1 MIFTRRFFVL
11 LALSAIPFVLAWSWP
26 WVRWALMGY
35 DVLLF
40 VAAYLDYL
48 RAKENQQVEL
58 TRQLASRFMIG
69 AENEVRIVIAN
80 RAPRKVTFTIKDEY
94 PPELEL
100 RGERVMTVTPRRR
113 EAEASYRLFATA
125 RGDYHF
131 GDVILRWPG
140 PWGLIIKQARVPAAE
155 TVKVYPN
162 LNEAKKH
169 ELFAQRNRQLMAGLR
184 RTKVRGQGR
193 EFESLRDYVRG
204 DELRHVAWTATARR
218 GRLITRQYQ
227 IERNQSI
234 VVMLDA
240 GRLMTSRIDHI
251 SKLDHA
257 INAALS
263 VGYVA
268 TRGGDNIG
276 LLVFTRQVN
285 SYLPPQRGHA
295 QMQAILEAL
304 YNVKPQMIEP
314 SYARAFQYFSRT
326 CKRRSLVIILTDLVD
341 RDASAEL
348 LAHTA
353 TLLPRHLPLIVTI
366 GDNDLRALVSEV
378 PREVSQVYRQSVAEE
393 LLQQR
398 EEALAR
404 ITELG
409 GLALDVP
416 AGQLSFQLVN
426 KYLEVKERA
435 LL

>member
-1 MIFTRRFFVL
+1 MVFTRRFYIL
-11 LALSAIPFVLAWSWP
+11 LALGILPLLLFWSWRWTKWLMLLYDIALILLAWLDW
-26 WVRWALMGY
+26 RRAA
-35 DVLLF
+35 DV
-40 VAAYLDYL
+40 AG
-48 RAKENQQVEL
+48 VEVKRLL
-58 TRQLASRFMIG
+58 TRRFMIG
-69 AENEVRIVIAN
+69 TENDVQLSVIN
-80 RAPRKVTFTIKDEY
+80 RAPRKVTFTIRDEY

-100 RGERVMTVTPRRR
+100 RGARTLTATPKRT
-113 EAEASYRLFATA
+113 AVIIGYRLFAAA

-131 GDVILRWPG
+131 GDVVLRWSAPR
-140 PWGLIIKQARVPAAE
+140 GLAIRQLRVPAAA

-162 LNEAKKH
+162 INEARKH
-169 ELFAQRNRQLMAGLR
+169 ELFAIKNRLLQAGQRRINF
-184 RTKVRGQGR
+184 KGQGR

-204 DELRHVAWTATARR
+204 DELRHVSWAATARR
-218 GRLITRQYQ
+218 GKLVTRQYQ

-240 GRLMTSRIDHI
+240 GRLMTSRIEHL

-263 VGYVA
+263 IGYVA
-268 TRGGDNIG
+268 VSGGDNIG
-276 LLVFTRQVN
+276 LLTFTRQVTAW
-285 SYLPPQRGHA
+285 LPPQRGHA
-295 QMQAILEAL
+295 QMNAIIEAL
-304 YNVKPQMIEP
+304 YNVKPLMTEP
-314 SYARAFQYFSRT
+314 SYARAFQYFQQN

-366 GDNDLRALVSEV
+366 GDKDLRALVAQTPRSVSEV
-378 PREVSQVYRQSVAEE
+378 WQQSVAEE

-416 AGQLSFQLVN
+416 AGQLAFELVN
-426 KYLEVKERA
+426 KYLEVKERG

>member
-1 MIFTRRFFVL
+1 MIFTRRFFIL
-11 LALSAIPFVLAWSWP
+11 LALGAIPLVFFWSWP
-26 WVRWALMGY
+26 WVRGFLIGY
-35 DVLLF
+35 DVALF
-40 VAAYLDYL
+40 AAAYLDYR
-48 RAKENQQVEL
+48 RAREGAKIEVARRL
-58 TRQLASRFMIG
+58 TRRFMIG
-69 AENEVRIVIAN
+69 AENEVQIAVTS
-80 RAPRKVTFTIKDEY
+80 RALRKVTFTIKDEY

-100 RGERVMTVTPRRR
+100 RGERLLTVTPRRN
-113 EAEASYRLFATA
+113 EAVASYRLFAAA

-131 GDVILRWPG
+131 GDVVLRWRA
-140 PWGLIIKQARVPAAE
+140 PWGLVIKQARAPAAE
-155 TVKVYPN
+155 SVKVYPN

-169 ELFAQRNRQLMAGLR
+169 ELFAQRNRQLMAGQR

-227 IERNQSI
+227 VERNQSI
-234 VVMLDA
+234 VVLLDA
-240 GRLMTSRIDHI
+240 GRLMTSRIDHL

-268 TRGGDNIG
+268 THGGDNIG

-304 YNVKPQMIEP
+304 YNVKAQMIEP
-314 SYARAFQYFSRT
+314 SYAQAFQYFSRT

-366 GDNDLRALVSEV
+366 GDNDLRALVSQV
-378 PREVSQVYRQSVAEE
+378 PHQATDVYRQSVAEE

-416 AGQLSFQLVN
+416 AGELSFQLVN
-426 KYLEVKERA
+426 KYLEVKERG